1 MQGQLGLEGI
11 PAELVRITP
20 ARLNT
25 WAACPRR
32 YRMAYVDRP
41 TPPRAGPHVE
51 ATVGAAVHNALK
63 AVSELPATQ
72 RTSEKAVSELRRCWK
87 HDGFRDR
94 TQSVRHRDRAAG
106 WLSEYVA
113 GRDGDLS
120 PLAVERWVS
129 APAGSIIA
137 EGRVDRVDQRGEE
150 IVVVDYKTGRHVPE
164 TDDARTSRA
173 LALYAIAARRTFRKP
188 CRRVEL
194 HHVPSSTV
202 ASWEHTED
210 SLAEHLADA
219 GQTAGRIGRATEAH
233 AAGEDR
239 DVWFPPRTGGHC
251 SRCDFPAHCPEGT
264 QAAPDLAPWAKV
276 ERDDAT

>member
-11 PAELVRITP
+11 PAELVRVTP

-41 TPPRAGPHVE
+41 TPPRAGPQAD
-51 ATVGAAVHNALK
+51 ATLGASVHNALK
-63 AVSELPATQ
+63 AVSELPAVQ
-72 RTSEKAVSELRRCWK
+72 RTPEKAVSELHRCWK

-94 TQSVRHRDRAAG
+94 DQSVENRARAAQ
-106 WLSEYVA
+106 WLSDYVA
-113 GRDGDLS
+113 GWDGDVA

-137 EGRVDRVDQRGEE
+137 EGRVDRVDLRGEE
-150 IVVVDYKTGRHVPE
+150 IVVVDYKTGRHVLD
-164 TDDARTSRA
+164 TDDARTSTA
-173 LALYAIAARRTFRKP
+173 LALYAIAARRTFRRS

-194 HHVPSSTV
+194 HHVPSGTV
-202 ASWEHTED
+202 AAWEHTED
-210 SLAEHLADA
+210 SLSEHLADA
-219 GQTAGRIGRATEAH
+219 EDAAGRIRRATEAF

-239 DVWFPPRTGGHC
+239 DHWFPPRIGRHC
-251 SRCDFPAHCPEGT
+251 SRCDFRAHCPEGT
-264 QAAPDLAPWAKV
+264 QAAPDLAPWAKAGH
-276 ERDDAT
+276 DDAT